1 MPATT
6 RVRDFLWSVCTT
18 LQDISPQY
26 QRWTERELVV
36 YTNYG
41 QLAIFKFLPQ
51 AGSAT
56 DAIRLRPGSLQDFS
70 VVTAGDIRPGD
81 GSSPTEK
88 RGFALM
94 GMTRNMGADGQTP
107 GRVVRVGDR
116 YTLDTNDPDWHT
128 RSGTVVREF
137 IFDPKFPRR
146 AYVNPPVPASPAVW
160 VEVEWM
166 VEPSKIPD
174 GGAPNAPVYAF
185 DGSSTTLLGIADQNV
200 EDLHNYVVA
209 MALLKGSK
217 NVQNVPK
224 AQLHGQAFT
233 TSINAQ
239 AEIVTGVNPNLKALP
254 FIDQINAGAA

>member
-26 QRWTERELVV
+26 QRWPERELVV

-51 AGSAT
+51 AGSST
-56 DAIRLRPGSLQDFS
+56 DAVRLRPGSLQDFS
-70 VVTAGDIRPGD
+70 VVSAANILPGD

-88 RGFALM
+88 RGFSLM
-94 GMTRNMGADGQTP
+94 GMTRNMGPDGLTP

-128 RSGTVVREF
+128 RNGTVVREF

-146 AYVNPPVPASPAVW
+146 AYVNPPVPATPAVW
-160 VEVEWM
+160 VELEWM
-166 VEPSKIPD
+166 VEPTRIAEPTNPASPLYAYD
-174 GGAPNAPVYAF
+174 GT
-185 DGSSTTLLGIADQNV
+185 STVVLGIADQNV

-224 AQLHGQAFT
+224 AQLHAQAFT

-239 AEIVTGVNPNLKALP
+239 AEIVSGVNPNLKALP